1 MRTDG
6 EVFITDE
13 DFSRLDVCIQAR
25 FSSMTRSAIKKLIEE
40 GNVMLCGKVCTKA
53 GEKVKAG
60 SEVSVSVPPVRE
72 LSLEPSDIPV
82 EIVYQD
88 ADIAVVNKPQGMVVH
103 PAPGSYDDTLVNAL
117 LGKLDSLSGINGVL
131 RPGIVHRLDKDTSG
145 LLVVAKN
152 DSAHVDLQKQ
162 IAQKSAR
169 RIYLALL
176 EGKVEKQKGTI
187 DTFLDRSASDRK
199 KYAVSR
205 TGRRAVTHYEVVK
218 RFHGYTLV
226 RFELE
231 TGRTHQ
237 IRVHAKFMGH
247 PVVGDFTYGHGDK
260 KFGLKGQLLHA
271 WQLVLTHPS
280 TGKQMTFTAPLPD
293 YFEEV
298 LQKLKPLEDGLD

>member
-1 MRTDG
+1 MQIETFTA
-6 EVFITDE
+6 EQ
-13 DFSRLDVCIQAR
+13 DFSRLDVCIHTH
-25 FSSMTRSAIKKLIEE
+25 FPDMTRSAVKKVIED
-40 GNVMLCGKVCTKA
+40 GNVSLCGKVCKKA

-60 SEVSVSVPPVRE
+60 SVIIVDIPPAKE
-72 LSLEPSDIPV
+72 LSLAPSDTPID
-82 EIVYQD
+82 IIYQD

-103 PAPGSYDDTLVNAL
+103 PAPGAYDDTLVNAL
-117 LGKLDSLSGINGVL
+117 LGKLDSLSGINGVI

-145 LLVVAKN
+145 LLVIAKN
-152 DSAHVDLQKQ
+152 DAAHVNLQKQ
-162 IAQKSAR
+162 IAEKSAR

-176 EGKVEKQKGTI
+176 EGKVEKDEGTL
-187 DTFLDRSASDRK
+187 DTFLDRSSSDRK

-205 TGRRAVTHYEVVK
+205 TGRRAVTHFKVVE

-226 RFELE
+226 QFELE

-271 WQLVLTHPS
+271 SRLILTHPA
-280 TGKQMTFTAPLPD
+280 TGERMEFSAPLPD
-293 YFEEV
+293 YFYRV
-298 LQKLKPLEDGLD
+298 LHSLKPLQ